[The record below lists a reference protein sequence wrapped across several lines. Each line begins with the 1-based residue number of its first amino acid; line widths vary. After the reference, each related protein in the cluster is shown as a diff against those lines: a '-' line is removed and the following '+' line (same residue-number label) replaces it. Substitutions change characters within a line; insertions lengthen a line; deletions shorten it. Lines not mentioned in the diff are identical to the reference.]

1 MDYPCQETPS
11 HVDVS
16 RTSRYLRTKAYN
28 PPGGHGL
35 LSSMLTEVRTVRM
48 PSCNWCG
55 RMILPREG
63 AVKFPCPQ
71 CGETT
76 IWRCEKCRGFGRPY
90 KCQKCGFSGP

>member
-1 MDYPCQETPS
+1 
-11 HVDVS
+11 
-16 RTSRYLRTKAYN
+16 
-28 PPGGHGL
+28 
-35 LSSMLTEVRTVRM
+35 M

>member
-1 MDYPCQETPS
+1 MM
-11 HVDVS
+11 
-16 RTSRYLRTKAYN
+16 A
-28 PPGGHGL
+28 
-35 LSSMLTEVRTVRM
+35 EVRTVKM

-71 CGETT
+71 CSEVT

>member
-1 MDYPCQETPS
+1 MVKSSCA
-11 HVDVS
+11 
-16 RTSRYLRTKAYN
+16 KAYN
-28 PPGGHGL
+28 PQSEFDFRL
-35 LSSMLTEVRTVRM
+35 LMLTEVRTVRM

-71 CGETT
+71 CGETI